1 MHSAPMLHWD
11 DLKYFLSVARHGS
24 TIAAGKALS
33 VNQSTVHRRLDELE
47 RRLKRKLVKR
57 ETTGY
62 RLTDYAKELLPF
74 AERVEAAVTAL
85 ERHVMDETRDLT
97 GIIRVTCP
105 EPVVQILTKSAL
117 FEQFYV
123 RHPAL
128 RIEFVAS
135 DRYVDLSK
143 GEADVAFR
151 SGDTDDELV
160 GRKVAESLWAAYA
173 SKSFIEQ
180 FGKPA
185 RIEDITNFPIVAFAE
200 SLGAHRSLVWLK
212 EIAPEALIA
221 VRNTS
226 VLGLMTAIKTGM
238 GIGVL
243 PKAVG
248 DAESELVN
256 LLGTIRDLTR
266 DWRLLAHPDLRHSP
280 RVAAFFDFA
289 IEEKA
294 LLGKI
299 LSG

>member
-1 MHSAPMLHWD
+1 MLHWD
-11 DLKYFLSVARHGS
+11 DLKYFLAVARHGS
-24 TIAAGKALS
+24 TIAAGKALA
-33 VNQSTVHRRLDELE
+33 VNQSTVHRRLNELE
-47 RRLKRKLVKR
+47 QRLERKLVRR

-74 AERVEAAVTAL
+74 AERVEAAVIEL
-85 ERHVMDETRDLT
+85 ERHVTDEVRNLT
-97 GIIRVTCP
+97 GVIRVTCP
-105 EPVVQILTKSAL
+105 EPVVRILTNSAL
-117 FEQFYV
+117 FERFYA
-123 RHPAL
+123 RYPAL
-128 RIEFVAS
+128 HIEFVAS

-160 GRKVAESLWAAYA
+160 GRKVAESLWAVYA
-173 SKSFIEQ
+173 STAFLEQ

-185 RIEDITNFPIVAFAE
+185 TIEDIANFPIVAFAE

-212 EIAPEALIA
+212 EIAPEANIA
-221 VRNTS
+221 ARNTS
-226 VLGLMTAIKTGM
+226 VLGLMATIKTGI

-248 DAESELVN
+248 DAEPDLVN
-256 LLGTIRDLTR
+256 LLGTIPDLTR
-266 DWRLLAHPDLRHSP
+266 DWRLLAHPDLRHTP
-280 RVAAFFDFA
+280 RVAALFDFV